1 MQNIRRSLTGINE
14 ILKNVHIK
22 NAGRQDAGVHH
33 GRRFPYQVMCVDIH
47 RGYVSEDTSTDIYY

>member
-1 MQNIRRSLTGINE
+1 MMQNIRRSFTGINE
-14 ILKNVHIK
+14 ILKKVHIK

-47 RGYVSEDTSTDIYY
+47 RGYV